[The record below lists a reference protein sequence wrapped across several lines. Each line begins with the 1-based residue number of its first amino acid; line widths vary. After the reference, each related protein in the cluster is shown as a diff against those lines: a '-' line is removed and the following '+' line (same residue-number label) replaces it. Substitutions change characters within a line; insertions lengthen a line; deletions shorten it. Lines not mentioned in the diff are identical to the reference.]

1 MPKLSGLEVLRALR
15 GDEATRADEGPH
27 PLQLFTRAGHRRG
40 QQPRDLRLLREIE
53 PVASGARAS
62 WSAAC
67 WRARVPEGARRV
79 LLAEDDRFLR
89 RAAEARLRRHGLE
102 VLTAVDGEE
111 ALRIARAERL
121 DLVLLDVVM
130 PKLEGFEVLKLLK
143 EDEATASHPGH
154 RPVESRSG
162 ARRRSGQ
169 SARRRRVPRQ
179 GAPVAAG
186 SRGSGGRRA
195 RDGDDLAR
203 R

>member
-1 MPKLSGLEVLRALR
+1 M
-15 GDEATRADEGPH
+15 
-27 PLQLFTRAGHRRG
+27 
-40 QQPRDLRLLREIE
+40 
-53 PVASGARAS
+53 
-62 WSAAC
+62 
-67 WRARVPEGARRV
+67 PEGARRV

-130 PKLEGFEVLKLLK
+130 PKLEGSVLKLLK
-143 EDEATASHPGH
+143 EDEATASI
-154 RPVESRSG
+154 RSSSVESRSG

-169 SARRRRVPRQ
+169 ALGAVAFLVRRTCRCRIC
-179 GAPVAAG
+179 
-186 SRGSGGRRA
+186 GSGGRRA

-203 R
+203 RLLQARLPGDRLAARTAGGHSSGFRWSPPPSPGSRA